1 MTGVRGMKV
10 MHRSSSAANS
20 SYSAAAAI
28 DQRLPALFQEMDRL
42 VGIEGPRDELIEL
55 LTGRIDSVR
64 QRRVV
69 SIVGFGGLGKTTL
82 ANQVYQ
88 RIKSQFNC
96 TTFVLV
102 SRNPNIN
109 KLLKDILIGTLETR
123 QSPSVDQGEIDNLRQ
138 KTFEDL
144 QLITMIRENLQNSR
158 YLVVIDD
165 IWSKSVWQ
173 DFLQFIFPENN
184 SASRIITTTR
194 IKDVAKACHFSP
206 DDHVYVMKSLSSDD
220 SKALFLQRIFGLKEK
235 CPSGLEQVADDIL
248 KKCGGMPLAIVNIAS
263 LLSTKPATKQEWVWV
278 LNSIGSTD
286 WQDQGSHELS
296 VVKRILFLSYCDL
309 PHHLKICF
317 LYLSIFPEDYILTG
331 EFLISRWIAEGFLT
345 DQRGESLEQVGE
357 KYFIELI
364 NRNMIQPSDIQPL
377 DIKYINSKAEAYQV
391 HDIMLDLII
400 SLATEENFA
409 TILDSQHRAPSSNK
423 IRRFSI
429 QCKSDE
435 EITWLSTTNFSHTRS
450 LNLFCD
456 FNKMPPLVNFQVLRV
471 LDLRYY
477 FSLNNE
483 YVDNIG
489 SLTQLRYVRL
499 GNVSK
504 IPMQIGKLQL
514 LQTLDLRG
522 TEVKELPESIVQLL
536 RLVRLFLPWRV
547 KLPNGISKME
557 ALQVLSVIDGTTN
570 SPHIIQELGSLT
582 KLKDLE
588 LFWDY
593 DNAESGDEIYNYQ
606 LVMSLCKLG
615 GFSLQSL
622 HIQNVFRSVD
632 FLLDSW
638 SPPPRHL
645 QKFQIDMG
653 CFFSSLPKWIP
664 SLLEL
669 TCLTI
674 SIGNVGGEDLQV
686 LGSLPSLLHL
696 DLYPC
701 VSPKQTLKVTCSGF
715 PCLKEFSYGPSS
727 LELALM
733 TQIVGNR
740 NGLGMGLL
748 FEAGAMP
755 KLQKLEFGFNAHE
768 ILSAFGVGLDF
779 GIQHTT
785 SLKHIRIFIDCRDA
799 SAWELDAVLASISNS
814 VTGLQNYPVLEV
826 CKLFE
831 KNMANDMQ
839 QEETDNQLG
848 T

>member
-1 MTGVRGMKV
+1 MVGATASALIGVMNPLLLKL
-10 MHRSSSAANS
+10 SALLEKEYAKLKS
-20 SYSAAAAI
+20 I
-28 DQRLPALFQEMDRL
+28 RREVELLQ
-42 VGIEGPRDELIEL
+42 DELSSMNTALEAVSRTEEPSLQVKEWMRQVREL
-55 LTGRIDSVR
+55 SYDVEDCIDIFTHR
-64 QRRVV
+64 LGQQNDLRDAGLFRRTASRLKALRARHCV
-69 SIVGFGGLGKTTL
+69 
-82 ANQVYQ
+82 ANQ
-88 RIKSQFNC
+88 ISQLKERA
-96 TTFVLV
+96 VLV
-102 SRNPNIN
+102 NDRR
-109 KLLKDILIGTLETR
+109 K
-123 QSPSVDQGEIDNLRQ
+123 
-138 KTFEDL
+138 
-144 QLITMIRENLQNSR
+144 R

-184 SASRIITTTR
+184 TASRIITTTR
-194 IKDVAKACHFSP
+194 IQDVAKACHFLHD

-220 SKALFLQRIFGLKEK
+220 SQALFLQRIFGQKEK
-235 CPSGLEQVADDIL
+235 CPPGLEQVADDIL

-263 LLSTKPATKQEWVWV
+263 LLSTKPTTKQEWVWV
-278 LNSIGSTD
+278 LNSIGSTH
-286 WQDQGSHELS
+286 WQDQGSHELA

-345 DQRGESLEQVGE
+345 DDQRGESLEQVGE

-377 DIKYINSKAEAYQV
+377 DIEHINSKAETYQV

-400 SLATEENFA
+400 SLSTEENFA

-429 QCKSDE
+429 QCKIEE
-435 EITWLSTTNFSHTRS
+435 EITWLRATNFSHIRS

-477 FSLNNE
+477 FSLKNE

-489 SLTQLRYVRL
+489 SLSQLRYVRL

-570 SPHIIQELGSLT
+570 SPHIIQELGGLT

-593 DNAESGDEIYNYQ
+593 DNTESGDEIYNDQ

-622 HIQNVFRSVD
+622 HIQNTFRSSVD

-645 QKFQIDMG
+645 QKFQIDMA
-653 CFFSSLPKWIP
+653 CYFSSLPKWIP
-664 SLLEL
+664 SLSEL

-686 LGSLPSLLHL
+686 LGSLPALLHL

-701 VSPKQTLKVTCSGF
+701 VPPKQTLKVSCSGF
-715 PCLKEFSYGPSS
+715 PCLKEFSYGPSPF
-727 LELALM
+727 ELALM
-733 TQIVGNR
+733 TYVVGHR
-740 NGLGMGLL
+740 NGLGMGLV

-768 ILSAFGVGLDF
+768 MLSSFGVGLDF

-785 SLKHIRIFIDCRDA
+785 SLKHIRIFIDGRDA
-799 SAWELDAVLASISNS
+799 STWELDAVLAAIANS
-814 VTGLQNYPVLEV
+814 VTALQNCPVVEM
-826 CKLFE
+826 CKLFG